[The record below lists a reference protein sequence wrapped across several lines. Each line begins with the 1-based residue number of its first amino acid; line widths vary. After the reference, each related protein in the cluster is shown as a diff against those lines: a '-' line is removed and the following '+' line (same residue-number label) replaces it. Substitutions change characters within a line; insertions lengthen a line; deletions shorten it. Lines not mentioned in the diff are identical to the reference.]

1 MANNVAG
8 QRKAEVANKPQME
21 TKLSYFT
28 NQYVGLMERDFSEH
42 GVQFDDYSKQCVM
55 AAMSSVYQLAT
66 SNKVDMQAFN
76 GSNLRDVMGQV
87 ASLRLNANSV
97 PREVYFSLRKRQN
110 ANGDWEQIVELGI
123 EGDGN
128 DALLRQYGQDV
139 ERVYPCWLVKEGDDF
154 TYPVHRGIEV
164 EPPVWVQKGMSERV
178 IRVVYPVKLRAGEV
192 EYLIAERESVKTNLM
207 SHVRNNLMNET
218 FGIVTGKK
226 SNGKARTRYD
236 ATSEEKK
243 KIAERKE
250 EIYEALRKCESLED
264 MLSCEMAKPYISAA
278 WLDTSESMIVR
289 KMRNNATKKFPK
301 NLNNMASASL
311 LQLDDMYKATR
322 DEIAENANSED
333 FPEDDSVIDTEAKEV
348 NEPPATEGEAAKSGN
363 ESDDE
368 PDFMKE

>member
-1 MANNVAG
+1 MANKVADQG
-8 QRKAEVANKPQME
+8 KAEVANRPQME

-66 SNKVDMQAFN
+66 SNKIDMQSFN

-87 ASLRLNANSV
+87 ASLKLNANSV
-97 PREVYFSLRKRQN
+97 PREIYFSLRKRQN
-110 ANGDWEQIVELGI
+110 AKGEWEQIVELGI

-139 ERVYPCWLVKEGDDF
+139 ERVYPCWLVKEGDEF
-154 TYPVHRGIEV
+154 TYPIHRGIEV
-164 EPPVWVQKGMSERV
+164 EPPTWTQRGESEKV
-178 IRVVYPVKLRAGEV
+178 VRVVYPVKLQSGEV

-226 SNGKARTRYD
+226 SNGKERTRYD
-236 ATSEEKK
+236 ATPEEKK

-264 MLSCEMAKPYISAA
+264 MISCEMAKPYISAA

-311 LQLDDMYKATR
+311 LQLDDTYKATR
-322 DEIAENANSED
+322 NEITENANSED
-333 FPEDDSVIDTEAKEV
+333 FPEDDSVIDSEAKEV
-348 NEPPATEGEAAKSGN
+348 AEQPEPEAEVSENAT
-363 ESDDE
+363 DDE